1 MDEKEQLEPD
11 MLAPP
16 TDQALY
22 QRMVGKLIL
31 LTPTR
36 PDIAYAVRIV
46 SRFMSK
52 PQEPHARAVKHL
64 YRYLRGTTDFALLY
78 RRGEDLTLH
87 GFTDAD
93 WAGDTHDRKSTTGY
107 IFMIGSSPITWNS
120 KKQPT
125 IALSSTES
133 EYMAITEGTKEALW
147 LRSLLEELRM
157 SDPKVPTIIY
167 GDNQGSLNLAH
178 NPIYHARTKH
188 IEVKHH
194 FIREKVSAGQVK
206 LEYIP
211 TSEQL
216 ADIMTKA
223 LGRIAFE
230 RLRCQLGLVRIEP
243 HQPFELTPC

>member
-1 MDEKEQLEPD
+1 
-11 MLAPP
+11 
-16 TDQALY
+16 
-22 QRMVGKLIL
+22 
-31 LTPTR
+31 
-36 PDIAYAVRIV
+36 
-46 SRFMSK
+46 
-52 PQEPHARAVKHL
+52 
-64 YRYLRGTTDFALLY
+64 
-78 RRGEDLTLH
+78 
-87 GFTDAD
+87 
-93 WAGDTHDRKSTTGY
+93 
-107 IFMIGSSPITWNS
+107 
-120 KKQPT
+120 
-125 IALSSTES
+125 
-133 EYMAITEGTKEALW
+133 MAITEGTKEALW

-194 FIREKVSAGQVK
+194 FIQEKVSAGQVK

-216 ADIMTKA
+216 ADIMTKP

-230 RLRCQLGLVRIEP
+230 RLWCQLGLVKIEP